1 MAATSGTTSGERS
14 SSSASSAAW
23 APSTTWSRCAAARP
37 RSWPSTAPAPR
48 PPGSPPAARRPEPDP
63 MEDIA
68 GFLAA
73 HPPFDAVGADE
84 LARVAAVTETE
95 DFPAGKTIFS
105 QGTGPVR
112 YLRVVRAGSVEIIH
126 DGQVLDLLGPGELF
140 GHASMLSGLPTG
152 FEARA
157 GEDTVCYRI
166 PVDVIGPLLARPDF
180 LRFIAGSIVG
190 GRAGSGEHVPPADP
204 VQRPVETL
212 IRTPPL
218 VCSPGEPIREA
229 AKRMTADRASA
240 ILVRS
245 GRTLGIVT
253 DYDLRSRVVA
263 AGVSPDTP
271 VSAIMS
277 APAHTVGVG
286 SLVGD
291 VLLDMLERGVHH
303 VPVLSA
309 AGQVLGVVDGGDLIA
324 AEARGPF
331 LLRRA
336 IDLATSVADLAAAAA
351 GLNPMIIALH
361 DARVAA
367 EHVAAIRC
375 VVLDALTRRLIELAV
390 AEAGEPPAPFTW
402 FALGSLAR
410 RETVPSSDVDSA
422 LAWQD
427 SGDGRA
433 EGDYVARV
441 ARAVD
446 EGLRACGLQPDA
458 HGASASN
465 PLFARP
471 LSSWHAAARELSE
484 DPTREKAL
492 ILVSVISDSRPL
504 WGYGP
509 GAGAGSAGTGAGSA
523 GTGAGSAGASGTA
536 TGGAGEGVSVA
547 DTLWQA
553 RGRPDLLR
561 LLARFALQ
569 FHPPT
574 GFLRDF
580 VVEHSGERRGQLD
593 IKHGG
598 MIPIVDLARWAG
610 MAAGVASCSTV
621 GRLRAAEAAGTLDST
636 QARTLTEAFGFI
648 FSLRLDH
655 QVEQLRRGEA
665 PDDFIDP

>member
-1 MAATSGTTSGERS
+1 
-14 SSSASSAAW
+14 
-23 APSTTWSRCAAARP
+23 
-37 RSWPSTAPAPR
+37 
-48 PPGSPPAARRPEPDP
+48 

-68 GFLAA
+68 GFLGS
-73 HPPFDAVGADE
+73 HPLFDAVGADE

-95 DFPAGKTIFS
+95 DFPGGKTIFS
-105 QGTGPVR
+105 QGTGPVG
-112 YLRVVRAGSVEIIH
+112 YLRVVRTGSVEIVS

-157 GEDTVCYRI
+157 GEDTLCYRI
-166 PVDVIGPLLARPDF
+166 PADVISPLLARPDF
-180 LRFIAGSIVG
+180 LRFIARSIVG
-190 GRAGSGEHVPPADP
+190 GRAGAGERMPPADP
-204 VQRPVETL
+204 VQRPVELL

-218 VCSPGEPIREA
+218 VCSADEPIREA

-245 GRTLGIVT
+245 GGTLGIVT
-253 DYDLRSRVVA
+253 DHDLRSRVVA

-277 APAHTVGVG
+277 APAYTVGAG

-309 AGQVLGVVDGGDLIA
+309 AGEVLGVVDGGDLVA
-324 AEARGPF
+324 AEASKPF

-336 IDLATSVADLAAAAA
+336 IDLATSAADLAAASA
-351 GLNPMIIALH
+351 GLSPMIIALH

-367 EHVAAIRC
+367 EHVAAIRS

-390 AEAGEPPAPFTW
+390 SEAGEPPAPFTW

-427 SGDGRA
+427 SGAGPAA
-433 EGDYVARV
+433 EDYVTRV

-465 PLFARP
+465 PLFARS
-471 LSSWHAAARELSE
+471 LASWRAAARDLSE
-484 DPTREKAL
+484 DPTREQAL
-492 ILVSVISDSRPL
+492 ILVSVITDSRPL
-504 WGYGP
+504 SGCGP
-509 GAGAGSAGTGAGSA
+509 GAEGAGPGTGGAGTEGAGTGAGGTSA
-523 GTGAGSAGASGTA
+523 
-536 TGGAGEGVSVA
+536 GVSVA

-553 RGRPDLLR
+553 RSHPDLLR
-561 LLARFALQ
+561 LLARFALK
-569 FHPPT
+569 FRPPT

-598 MIPIVDLARWAG
+598 LIPIVDLARWAG
-610 MAAGVASCSTV
+610 MAAGAASCSTV
-621 GRLRAAEAAGTLDST
+621 DRLRAAEAAGTLDSPD
-636 QARTLTEAFGFI
+636 ARTLMEAFGFI

-655 QVEQLRRGEA
+655 QVEQLRHGEK
-665 PDDFIDP
+665 PDDFIDPKTLNPLARSYLREAFRAVASVQSGLANELSLGVRWG